1 MGVINR
7 TQYFY
12 SDVLTPSADYNDNSF
27 EFKFQPHEI
36 KIIVEGAN
44 ANVSFKGPDNVADD
58 GLLKPAAGEN
68 PHIFTGIKANRIAV
82 KGAGST
88 VRIWAY

>member
-12 SDVLTPSADYNDNSF
+12 SDVLAPTASF
-27 EFKFQPHEI
+27 KDTTFELRFQPHEV

-44 ANVSFKGPDNVADD
+44 ANVSFKGPDDAADD

-68 PHIFTGIKANRIAV
+68 PHIFTGIKMNRIAV